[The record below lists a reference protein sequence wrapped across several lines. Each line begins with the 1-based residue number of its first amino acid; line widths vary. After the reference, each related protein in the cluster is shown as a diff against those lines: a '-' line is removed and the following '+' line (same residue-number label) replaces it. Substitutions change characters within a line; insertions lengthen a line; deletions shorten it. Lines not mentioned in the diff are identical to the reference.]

1 MSSRLSWAIDRWS
14 MAAKALTTQRGALRP
29 VPEHQQLLSCF
40 LRLQC
45 VFLFAMAC
53 LLTAFAFVIV
63 ATRAKGV
70 VPLPGVKTRAHAD
83 EIVGCLGWELVQ
95 EDVDILDAA
104 HDVS

>member
-14 MAAKALTTQRGALRP
+14 MAAKALTTQRGALR
-29 VPEHQQLLSCF
+29 LSPNTNACSLAFFVRNVCWCARWPACF
-40 LRLQC
+40 
-45 VFLFAMAC
+45 
-53 LLTAFAFVIV
+53 FAFVIV
-63 ATRAKGV
+63 AIRAKGV